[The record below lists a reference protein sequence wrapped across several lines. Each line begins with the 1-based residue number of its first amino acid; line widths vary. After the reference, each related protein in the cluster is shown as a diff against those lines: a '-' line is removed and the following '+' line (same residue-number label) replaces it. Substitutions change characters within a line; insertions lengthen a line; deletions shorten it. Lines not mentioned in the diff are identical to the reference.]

1 MGKSSAASATSI
13 LRRSV
18 SPPMTT
24 RTTGLSSWRI
34 LSASS
39 CATILNTDW
48 PVVRNQVK
56 AAPKY
61 CGCNVLTCSVTRS
74 SGRPAASMR
83 QANSSRARTPD
94 SIRRAGPTNQS
105 AIASRL
111 SWAGRSPGGRSN
123 ISTVGTRRGSM
134 PKNEGWGSVMEPPQS
149 DRSKTIGR
157 TCPRQAWSAGRQPRR
172 CRETTSSQ
180 RTSHRVAASQRP
192 SPILESR
199 LGASPADPR
208 KGPIGRTL
216 GAIGDVPA
224 PRVRP
229 DWMYRLPNDIKGPG
243 IIELAYHDRL
253 GKMMIGVHHNLEA
266 ARRLDS
272 LTVHRL
278 PDRIYV
284 GSACLDNG
292 LRPHPEAN
300 EGGLHRV
307 IRRFVTLLGEVRPH
321 LHERFIFWRL
331 D

>member
-1 MGKSSAASATSI
+1 
-13 LRRSV
+13 
-18 SPPMTT
+18 
-24 RTTGLSSWRI
+24 
-34 LSASS
+34 
-39 CATILNTDW
+39 
-48 PVVRNQVK
+48 
-56 AAPKY
+56 
-61 CGCNVLTCSVTRS
+61 
-74 SGRPAASMR
+74 MR

-149 DRSKTIGR
+149 DRNKTIG
-157 TCPRQAWSAGRQPRR
+157 RR

-180 RTSHRVAASQRP
+180 RTSHRFAAPQRP
-192 SPILESR
+192 SPILECR
-199 LGASPADPR
+199 LDTAPADPR

-229 DWMYRLPNDIKGPG
+229 DWIDRLPNDIKGPG

-278 PDRIYV
+278 PDCIYV
-284 GSACLDNG
+284 GSACLDTA
-292 LRPHPEAN
+292 LRPHPPPN
-300 EGGLHRV
+300 P
-307 IRRFVTLLGEVRPH
+307 I
-321 LHERFIFWRL
+321 
-331 D
+331 